1 MAIVIQAYGAEHV
14 EQVRAFNRRLRDAGE
29 TEFAFPESPVPEWLP
44 RIDDRRIFQEPFV
57 AVDDAG
63 VHGGYIIKSQ
73 DFSIRGECRAIGYYH
88 LPLSEGIVDKTYGL
102 LGSQLLLDALRRQPV
117 MYALGM
123 GGFDRPLPR
132 MLQKIGWKLAA
143 VPFYFKVVHAARF
156 LRNIQPLRT
165 TPLRRAA
172 SAVAASSGIGHI
184 AIRFMQPDLAP
195 PADVHVVPEFAG
207 WADELWARCHREYSM
222 AGVRDASTLNVLYPP
237 ASARFIKVRVGS
249 RGWAV
254 LLDTQMQRH
263 KYFGDMRVG
272 TIADCFAAPA
282 DAAAVTAAA
291 TSVLRARGVDLIV
304 SNQSSAA
311 WCDALAR
318 NGYRAGPSN
327 FVFAASK
334 KLAALLEPFDE
345 TIKSVHL
352 TRGDGDGPIHL

>member
-1 MAIVIQAYGAEHV
+1 MPIAIQPYDAEHV

-29 TEFAFPESPVPEWLP
+29 TEFAFPESPVPDWLP
-44 RIDDRRIFQEPFV
+44 RIDDRRIFQELFV
-57 AVDDAG
+57 AIDEAG

-73 DFSIRGECRAIGYYH
+73 DFSIQGQCRPVGYYH
-88 LPLSEGIVDKTYGL
+88 LPLSEGIVDRTYGL

-132 MLQKIGWKLAA
+132 MLQKIGWKLSA
-143 VPFYFKVVHAARF
+143 VPFYFKVVHPFRF
-156 LRNIQPLRT
+156 FRNIQPLRAT
-165 TPLRRAA
+165 ALRRVA
-172 SAVAASSGIGHI
+172 SDVAAFTGLGHV
-184 AIRFMQPDLAP
+184 AVSFMQQDVEP
-195 PADVHVVPEFAG
+195 PAGVEIVTEFAP
-207 WADELWARCHREYSM
+207 WADELWARCHADYTM
-222 AGVRDASTLNVLYPP
+222 VAARDGGTLNVLYPP
-237 ASARFIKVRVGS
+237 ASARFIKVRVGKL
-249 RGWAV
+249 GWAV
-254 LLDTQMQRH
+254 LLDTPMRRH

-272 TIADCFAAPA
+272 TIADCFAAPS
-282 DAAAVTAAA
+282 DATAVTAAA

-311 WCDALAR
+311 WCRALEQ

-334 KLAALLEPFDE
+334 KLAAHLEPFDQ
-345 TIKSVHL
+345 TVQRVHM